1 MDDYKDIKEL
11 LTPRHDIKASD
22 ELRCKVRKAL
32 DRNRRVRKTR
42 TWLLGGVGFSTVAAI
57 FLLVFIPS
65 GMSAKDMLSQAI
77 DAIGS
82 AESIKMNVE
91 VRTQAVENFPGT

>member
-57 FLLVFIPS
+57 ILLVFPPECRPKRCYLRQS
-65 GMSAKDMLSQAI
+65 TLSEAPK
-77 DAIGS
+77 AS
-82 AESIKMNVE
+82 K
-91 VRTQAVENFPGT
+91 

>member
-32 DRNRRVRKTR
+32 DRNRLVLNTI
-42 TWLLGGVGFSTVAAI
+42 TWLLG
-57 FLLVFIPS
+57 
-65 GMSAKDMLSQAI
+65 
-77 DAIGS
+77 
-82 AESIKMNVE
+82 
-91 VRTQAVENFPGT
+91 